1 MLPDRRAVVFDMDDT
16 LYPYRHYRLSGFR
29 AVAAHLERTHRVDRR
44 IAYARLVRASRS
56 RDQGRELQVCLEEWD
71 LGSDRLT
78 ELLEVIHTHEP
89 KIALPASSLRTLE
102 HLRRDGWRVGVLTN
116 GPIST
121 QQRKVEAL
129 RLVDH
134 TDAVVYA
141 SAFGCGIGKPD
152 AAPFLEIARRLGV
165 SPVSTAFVGDDER
178 CDVGGALTVGMHP
191 IRCCA
196 WVAGDRETRAR
207 SVIDR
212 LSRVPAAAAELLL
225 EVSTRHAA

>member
-1 MLPDRRAVVFDMDDT
+1 VLPERRAVVFDMDDT

-29 AVAAHLERTHRVDRR
+29 AVAAHLERVHGVDRR
-44 IAYARLVRASRS
+44 IAYARLFRASRTQD
-56 RDQGRELQVCLEEWD
+56 RGRELQVCLEEWD

-78 ELLEVIHTHEP
+78 EMLEVIHSHEP
-89 KIALPASSLRTLE
+89 KITLPPSSLRTLD
-102 HLRRDGWRVGVLTN
+102 HLRQTGWRVGVLTN
-116 GPIST
+116 GPVAI
-121 QQRKVEAL
+121 QQRKVAAL
-129 RLVDH
+129 RLSDH

-141 SAFGCGIGKPD
+141 SAFGCGIGKPE

-165 SPVSTAFVGDDER
+165 SPTSTAFVGDDER
-178 CDVGGALTVGMHP
+178 CDVSGALAVGMHP

-196 WVAGDRETRAR
+196 WVAGDRQTRAR

-212 LSRVPAAAAELLL
+212 LSRVPVVAAALLL